1 MHPKNYLFVLCTLFF
16 LNIPSVQ
23 GQNTR
28 LPLSWRQT
36 TYLVDTLA
44 GSQVYRQLLNTTLVS
59 LADNGAIQS
68 VVQRDFSMNA
78 PQGRSSEDPNFY
90 YPALN
95 IRFSEKDE
103 TNPQLIKMAAEE
115 FFDEKRSTADY
126 TFEYDKKGNVRSI
139 TGRKYWLPNMYFYYD
154 ENNQWTKAVKQI
166 PGYRNDRFTYEIT
179 EREIQ
184 YDRNKPLPP
193 LALVFLT
200 SNGEDIFQKSRKNI
214 VDYYV
219 LAKLSEVFY
228 PANDGGTFD
237 IRNGFFQNTDEGT
250 GAAMVTTQ
258 MALFRTAAGQAI
270 IAFNGFSSDPF
281 GDAEAPSFYGFENG
295 QWVKKS
301 DVFPEIQKE
310 KILGGPTPSEEELV
324 PTHFILPQRGLAIQY
339 VIYPYWLTIC
349 EENTNETNFPNKKEK
364 CSWIKQL
371 NRTQASIV
379 FDKGSG
385 RFIY

>member
-1 MHPKNYLFVLCTLFF
+1 MQPKNFLFLLCSLFF
-16 LNIPSVQ
+16 LNILPAQ

-28 LPLSWRQT
+28 LPLSWQQT

-44 GSQVYRQLLNTTLVS
+44 GTQVYRQLLNTTLVR
-59 LADNGAIQS
+59 LADKGAIQS
-68 VVQRDFSMNA
+68 VVQRDFSINH
-78 PQGRSSEDPNFY
+78 PNGLSSEDPNFY

-95 IRFSEKDE
+95 NRFSEKDE

-115 FFDEKRSTADY
+115 FFEEKRSTADY
-126 TFEYDKKGNVRSI
+126 TFEYDKNGNVRSI
-139 TGRKYWLPNMYFYYD
+139 IGRKYWLPNMYFYYD
-154 ENNQWTKAVKQI
+154 ENNQWTKVVKQI
-166 PGYRNDRFTYEIT
+166 LGYRNDRFTYEIT

-184 YDRNKPLPP
+184 YDRNKTLPP

-237 IRNGFFQNTDEGT
+237 IRNGFFENTDEGT
-250 GAAMVTTQ
+250 GAELVTAQ

-270 IAFNGFSSDPF
+270 IAFNEFTSAHF
-281 GDAEAPSFYGFENG
+281 RDAEPPSFYGFENG
-295 QWVKKS
+295 RWVKKS
-301 DVFPEIQKE
+301 DVFPKIQKE
-310 KILGGPTPSEEELV
+310 KILGGPTPSEEEQV
-324 PTHFILPQRGLAIQY
+324 TTHFILPQRGLAIQY

-349 EENTNETNFPNKKEK
+349 NKPSHEDVYPNKAER
-364 CSWIKQL
+364 CSWLKQL
-371 NRTQASIV
+371 DRTQANIL
-379 FDKGSG
+379 FDKRSG